1 MDELEF
7 DSPPKRRT
15 NMIIVIGVVGVAFV
29 AVMAMRFLS
38 PRDADAGDPGIDQ
51 QIDEILE
58 REKKNPLSPDAIKNA
73 LPEPPVKA
81 EVNTP
86 RNPFPVDPDR
96 PRPRPADPK
105 EARRAE
111 ILEAAG
117 RLRLGAIMTG
127 RNPVA
132 SVNGR
137 GVRVGGVIEI
147 PAEDGRARIVY
158 RVTSITKTAVN
169 LVVEEPD
176 LDLTVDTA
184 LTLNRP

>member
-1 MDELEF
+1 MDDLEF

-15 NMIIVIGVVGVAFV
+15 NMIIVIGVVVVAIA

-38 PRDADAGDPGIDQ
+38 PPDAVAGDPGIDQ
-51 QIDEILE
+51 QIDEILD
-58 REKKNPLSPDAIKNA
+58 REKKNPLSPDAIRNA

-86 RNPFPVDPDR
+86 RDPFPVDPER
-96 PRPRPADPK
+96 PRPRPTDPK

-111 ILEAAG
+111 ILDAAS
-117 RLRLGAIMTG
+117 RLRLGAIMSSSY
-127 RNPVA
+127 PVA
-132 SVNGR
+132 IVNGR
-137 GVRVGGVIEI
+137 GVRMGGVIEI
-147 PAEDGRARIVY
+147 PAEDGRARIVFQ
-158 RVTSITKTAVN
+158 VTSITKGAVN

-184 LTLNRP
+184 LTLNKP